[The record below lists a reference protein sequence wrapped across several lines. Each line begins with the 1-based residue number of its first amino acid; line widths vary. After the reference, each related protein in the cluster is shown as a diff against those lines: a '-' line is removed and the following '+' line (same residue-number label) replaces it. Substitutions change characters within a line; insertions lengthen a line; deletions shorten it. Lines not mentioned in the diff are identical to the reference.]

1 VKIEGTCTP
10 IAVANSS
17 MRSGLVAG
25 AAGYL
30 GTELTK
36 QLLDRGY
43 IVRATVRSDTPK
55 QTGFLRALATALP
68 GKLEIVEA
76 DLDKDGSYDEI
87 VQGATY
93 VYAPHHSLHRQ

>member
-1 VKIEGTCTP
+1 VILWQSTDLPQRLK
-10 IAVANSS
+10 
-17 MRSGLVAG
+17 G

-43 IVRATVRSDTPK
+43 TVRATVRSDTHNN
-55 QTGFLRALATALP
+55 TDFLRALATALP

-76 DLDKDGSYDEI
+76 DLDKKGSYDK
-87 VQGATY
+87 VAQDATY
-93 VYAPHHSLHRQ
+93 V